1 MSHKPYRYTES
12 GLDYVYL
19 ENGFE
24 EIDTPYGRALEI
36 EGVDALHRAIG
47 KWLLQSAK
55 ALTGAEFRFLR
66 HELDLSQK
74 QLGRLMGEPEQN
86 IGRWERARSKHV
98 NPSADRIIRAL
109 YSESVGSNKTLRELI
124 EALSEG
130 DDRKRLPLRLQTTK
144 RGWKVSAD
152 ELLGA

>member
-1 MSHKPYRYTES
+1 MSHKPYQYTES

-24 EIDTPYGRALEI
+24 ETDTPYGRAIEI
-36 EGVDALHRAIG
+36 EDMEGLHLVVG
-47 KWLLQSAK
+47 KWLLRCAK
-55 ALTGAEFRFLR
+55 PLTGAEFRFLR

-74 QLGRLMGEPEQN
+74 QLARLMGEAEQN
-86 IGRWERARSKHV
+86 IGRWERARSKYV

-109 YSESVGSNKTLRELI
+109 YSESIGSRKTLRELI

-130 DDRKRLPLRLQTTK
+130 DDRRRAALRLQTTK
-144 RGWKVSAD
+144 RGWKVAAGARLSA
-152 ELLGA
+152 